1 MRNKQLL
8 SLDLPDFTGALIK
21 HAPIGIILT
30 DEKTVIKHANP
41 KAAMLCGAPTPASM
55 VGLKMQWTEPDAVPN
70 RAFDLHSIIESGMP
84 ASAYTSRTTP
94 FGAQLRC
101 DCTFIPIAENG
112 GNSPGLLILL
122 LDVKEKLQ
130 LERNVL
136 EAEKLSALDTIVGG
150 VAHELN
156 NPLTSILGYTELL
169 LSTEHPPEM
178 HRRLAAISEEAE
190 RCRHI
195 IENLLSFARRNEAPV
210 LENDINATLR
220 EIVKLCA
227 YQMRI
232 ENIVLSLRTD
242 DRIPRISIQQRKLQQ
257 VFLAIL
263 MNAHQALRNVHDRP
277 RILQVSSHFTG
288 ESILLKFRD
297 NANGIPKSIRHK
309 IFDPFFTTKP
319 QGEGMGL
326 GLSVAYGVIQEHHGA
341 IHLDTEEGE
350 GTTLTL
356 EFPVPDMA

>member
-1 MRNKQLL
+1 M
-8 SLDLPDFTGALIK
+8 
-21 HAPIGIILT
+21 
-30 DEKTVIKHANP
+30 
-41 KAAMLCGAPTPASM
+41 
-55 VGLKMQWTEPDAVPN
+55 
-70 RAFDLHSIIESGMP
+70 
-84 ASAYTSRTTP
+84 
-94 FGAQLRC
+94 
-101 DCTFIPIAENG
+101 
-112 GNSPGLLILL
+112 ILL

-232 ENIVLSLRTD
+232 ENIVLSYEPTT
-242 DRIPRISIQQRKLQQ
+242 
-257 VFLAIL
+257 VFRAFLF
-263 MNAHQALRNVHDRP
+263 NSVNYSR
-277 RILQVSSHFTG
+277 
-288 ESILLKFRD
+288 
-297 NANGIPKSIRHK
+297 
-309 IFDPFFTTKP
+309 FFW
-319 QGEGMGL
+319 L
-326 GLSVAYGVIQEHHGA
+326 
-341 IHLDTEEGE
+341 
-350 GTTLTL
+350 
-356 EFPVPDMA
+356 F